1 VRAVHE
7 VAASGE
13 MQFEYRSIHAD
24 GHGRTFERLVVR
36 NVIQQVEQPCRLVLI
51 LAQS

>member
-7 VAASGE
+7 VAASGGMLYE
-13 MQFEYRSIHAD
+13 SRSIHAD